1 MSYSAG
7 ACLKNRRLECGLTYR
22 EVERLTRDL
31 AAKYRD
37 TGYIVRISVL
47 ADIENQGTVP
57 SLFRLKSLCMIYSLE
72 LEAVLSWYGLPSG
85 PEPAATL
92 DQEPVASRRL
102 ERPVSP
108 APVSLIF
115 FITCCF
121 LAIGIGVLVVRQ
133 FTGSDAW
140 VVEYFQMP
148 VAQIMICFAAVQVW
162 YGNTMARKVAWGA
175 LHQIA
180 WTVITCSAVCQ
191 LIGLLL
197 SQILGVS
204 SRLNPLV
211 LQSGPL
217 SALIPELWRLGLT
230 IGGPLRFALLSIG
243 FGLILKAHPE
253 RRLRRFKPLDWTV
266 FSLLALYIARNVA
279 DVVVAI
285 LGGKHP
291 DLLEMLNWPTD
302 PLLVVLLGQ
311 TILLYRLAPEG
322 EDEMV
327 WRAFGLGV
335 FLTIIGDVGKWAFDY
350 GYLPT
355 ALFSLT
361 WTVWLPASAAFACAP
376 GYWMSEH
383 APAGSLQAIRADTG
397 VSAGNQR
404 S

>member
-1 MSYSAG
+1 LSYSAG

-266 FSLLALYIARNVA
+266 FSLLALYIASCWARRFFFTAWRRKAKMKWCGARSAWVFFSRSSA
-279 DVVVAI
+279 T
-285 LGGKHP
+285 LGSGLSIMGICRP
-291 DLLEMLNWPTD
+291 RCSPSLGRCGCLLPRRLHARRGIGCLSTRRQARYRRSAQTPGSAREINAASN
-302 PLLVVLLGQ
+302 LV
-311 TILLYRLAPEG
+311 
-322 EDEMV
+322 
-327 WRAFGLGV
+327 
-335 FLTIIGDVGKWAFDY
+335 K
-350 GYLPT
+350 
-355 ALFSLT
+355 
-361 WTVWLPASAAFACAP
+361 
-376 GYWMSEH
+376 
-383 APAGSLQAIRADTG
+383 
-397 VSAGNQR
+397 
-404 S
+404 